1 MNSYEPKSR
10 LDDLQY
16 YITPPHDCSYL
27 NNKSARMVFL
37 DPVHR
42 IDVVTLSALSRL
54 GFRRSGDFV
63 YRPECHLCRQCLSCR
78 VPVLDFKMNSS
89 QKKAWKRN
97 QDLSMRVIPTI
108 KATQVHYDLYERY
121 INERHANG
129 DMFPPSQ
136 DQFEKFLIHS
146 CSESFF
152 LELWK
157 DDQLLCVSTCDQ
169 LDDGLSAVYT
179 FFDPDQNHRSLGVFA
194 ILKQIE
200 LAKERKQ
207 DFVYLGYWVP
217 HSNKMNYKTQYS
229 PIELLLDGQ
238 WRRLNR
244 VLSPAEIQQ
253 LGGMLMTTL
262 PAEWNDIIVKKP

>member
-1 MNSYEPKSR
+1 MNSYHPKS
-10 LDDLQY
+10 LLNDLQY

-27 NNKSARMVFL
+27 DNKSARMVFL
-37 DPVHR
+37 DPAHR
-42 IDVVTLSALSRL
+42 IDVVTLSELSRL

-78 VPVLDFKMNSS
+78 LPVQDFKINSR

-97 QDLSMRVIPTI
+97 QDLTLRRVS
-108 KATQVHYDLYERY
+108 TQHASQMHYDLYERY

-129 DMFPPSQ
+129 DMFPPSY
-136 DQFEKFLIHS
+136 DQFDKFLIQS
-146 CSESFF
+146 CSDSFF

-169 LDDGLSAVYT
+169 LDDGISAVYT
-179 FFDPDQNHRSLGVFA
+179 FFDPDYQQRSLGVYA

-200 LAKERKQ
+200 YAKAMQ
-207 DFVYLGYWVP
+207 QQFVYLGYWVP
-217 HSNKMNYKTQYS
+217 HSDKMNYKTQYS
-229 PIELLLDGQ
+229 PIELLLDGK

-244 VLSPAEIQQ
+244 ILDTEEINK
-253 LGGMLMTTL
+253 LGTMLMTTL
-262 PAEWNDIIVKKP
+262 PAEWNDSIIK